1 MEAAV
6 AKLFAGE
13 SAMNIMTK
21 AVQIHSGYGYVKDYP
36 VERYFRDAKIMEI
49 YEGTLEMQRMTIARQ
64 LLT

>member
-21 AVQIHSGYGYVKDYP
+21 AVQIHSGYGYVNDYP